1 MEFKSLKFDAGA
13 VDPDERTFEGYAAAY
28 GNADSDNDI
37 IEQGAFAK
45 SIKEAFPAKSIKVL
59 WQHDARQPIG
69 LPVEM
74 REDSRGLW
82 VKSRISR
89 TAKGDEALEL
99 MRDGVINRLS
109 VGFSIPGGKSS
120 IDGQGIRHIY
130 EGKLFEY
137 SLVTWPA
144 NDQAIITGVKTLKE
158 MRELAEG
165 HLSEKARNELLAELA
180 SITALLKGEPPN
192 GTRSGQQPPL
202 SIDQVKSL
210 INSTLGELALNL
222 R

>member
-1 MEFKSLKFDAGA
+1 MEFKSLKFDAA
-13 VDPDERTFEGYAAAY
+13 QIDPDARTFEGYAAAY
-28 GNADSDNDI
+28 GNTDSDNDV

-45 SIKEAFPAKSIKVL
+45 SIKEAFPAGSIKVL

-109 VGFSIPGGKSS
+109 VGFSIPGGKSQ
-120 IDGQGIRHIY
+120 IDEKGIRRIT

-144 NDQAIITGVKTLKE
+144 NDQAVITGVKTLKE
-158 MRELAEG
+158 MRELAENE
-165 HLSEKARNELLAELA
+165 HLSTKARNELLAELA
-180 SITALLKGEPPN
+180 SITALLKGEPLQ
-192 GTRSGQQPPL
+192 GTRTGQQPPL
-202 SIDQVKSL
+202 SNDQLKSL
-210 INSTLGELALNL
+210 INSTLGELALSI
-222 R
+222 

>member
-1 MEFKSLKFDAGA
+1 MEFKSLKFDAA
-13 VDPDERTFEGYAAAY
+13 MIDPDERTFEGYAAAY
-28 GNADSDNDI
+28 GNTDSDNDI
-37 IEQGAFAK
+37 IEMGAFAK
-45 SIKEAFPAKSIKVL
+45 SIKEGFPAKSIKVL
-59 WQHDARQPIG
+59 WQHKADTPIG
-69 LPVEM
+69 IPVEM
-74 REDSRGLW
+74 REDAKGLW
-82 VKSRISR
+82 VKSKISR

-109 VGFSIPGGKSS
+109 VGFSIPGGKSQ

-165 HLSEKARNELLAELA
+165 TLSAKARKELLDELS
-180 SITALLKGEPPN
+180 SITALLKGEPLR
-192 GTRSGQQPPL
+192 GTQSKGQPPL
-202 SIDQVKSL
+202 SSDEVKRL
-210 INSTLGELALNL
+210 INSTLGDLALSI
-222 R
+222 

>member
-1 MEFKSLKFDAGA
+1 MEFKSVKFDTAMI
-13 VDPDERTFEGYAAAY
+13 DPDERTFEGYAAAY
-28 GNADSDNDI
+28 GNTDSDNDI

-45 SIKEAFPAKSIKVL
+45 SIKEGFPTKSIKVL
-59 WQHDARQPIG
+59 WQHDTKQPIG
-69 LPVEM
+69 LPVDM
-74 REDSRGLW
+74 REDSKGLW
-82 VKSRISR
+82 VKSRISK

-109 VGFSIPGGKSS
+109 VGFSIPGGKSQ

-165 HLSEKARNELLAELA
+165 NLSAKARKELLDELS
-180 SITALLKGEPPN
+180 SITALLKGEPLQGTQPN
-192 GTRSGQQPPL
+192 GQPPL
-202 SIDQVKSL
+202 SSDEVKRL
-210 INSTLGELALNL
+210 INSTLGELALKL
-222 R
+222 

>member
-1 MEFKSLKFDAGA
+1 MEFKSLKFDAA
-13 VDPDERTFEGYAAAY
+13 MIDPDERTFEGYAAAY
-28 GNADSDNDI
+28 GNTDTDNDI

-59 WQHDARQPIG
+59 WQHRADTPIG
-69 LPVEM
+69 IPLDM
-74 REDSRGLW
+74 REDSKGLW
-82 VKSRISR
+82 VKSRISK

-109 VGFSIPGGKSS
+109 VGFSIPGGKSQ

-130 EGKLFEY
+130 EGKLYEY

-158 MRELAEG
+158 MRLLADG
-165 HLSEKARNELLAELA
+165 NLSEKARKELLDELS
-180 SITALLKGEPPN
+180 SITALLKGEPLP
-192 GTRSGQQPPL
+192 GTRTGQQPPM
-202 SIDQVKSL
+202 SSDEVKRL
-210 INSTLGELALNL
+210 INSTLGELALI
-222 R
+222 

>member
-1 MEFKSLKFDAGA
+1 MEFKSLKFDAA
-13 VDPDERTFEGYAAAY
+13 MIDPDERTFEGYAAAY
-28 GNADSDNDI
+28 GNTDSDNDI

-45 SIKEAFPAKSIKVL
+45 SIKEGFPAKSIKVL

-69 LPVEM
+69 LPVDM
-74 REDSRGLW
+74 REDSKGLW
-82 VKSRISR
+82 VKSRISK

-109 VGFSIPGGKSS
+109 VGFSIPGGKSQ

-144 NDQAIITGVKTLKE
+144 NDQAVITGVKTLKE
-158 MRELAEG
+158 MRQLAENE
-165 HLSEKARNELLAELA
+165 HLSAKARQELLDEIS
-180 SITALLKGEPPN
+180 SITALLKGEPQSTHSK
-192 GTRSGQQPPL
+192 GQPPL
-202 SIDQVKSL
+202 SSDEIKSL
-210 INSTLGELALNL
+210 INSTLGELALKL
-222 R
+222 

>member
-1 MEFKSLKFDAGA
+1 MEFKSLKFDAA
-13 VDPDERTFEGYAAAY
+13 MIDPDERTFEGYAAAY
-28 GNADSDNDI
+28 GNTDTDGDV

-45 SIKEAFPAKSIKVL
+45 SIKEGYPAGSIKVL

-69 LPVEM
+69 KPIEM

-82 VKSRISR
+82 VKSKISR

-109 VGFSIPGGKSS
+109 VGFSIPNGKSS
-120 IDGQGIRHIY
+120 FDQNGTRRIH

-158 MRELAEG
+158 IRELADNE
-165 HLSEKARNELLAELA
+165 HLSTKARNELLAEIA
-180 SITALLKGEPPN
+180 SVTALLKGEPLP
-192 GTRSGQQPPL
+192 GTRQGQQPPM
-202 SIDQVKSL
+202 SSDEVKAL
-210 INSTLGELALNL
+210 INSTLGDLALSI
-222 R
+222 

>member
-1 MEFKSLKFDAGA
+1 MEFKSLKFDAA
-13 VDPDERTFEGYAAAY
+13 MIDPDERTFEGYAAAY
-28 GNADSDNDI
+28 GNVDSDNDV
-37 IEQGAFAK
+37 IEHGAFSK
-45 SIKEAFPAKSIKVL
+45 SIKEGFPAKRIKVL
-59 WQHDARQPIG
+59 WQHEADTPIG
-69 LPVEM
+69 LPIEM

-89 TAKGDEALEL
+89 TRKGDEAIEL
-99 MRDGVINRLS
+99 MRDGVIDRMS

-158 MRELAEG
+158 MREFAENES
-165 HLSEKARNELLAELA
+165 LSSKTRKELLDELA
-180 SITALLKGEPPN
+180 SITALLKGEPPQ
-192 GTRSGQQPPL
+192 GTQSKGQPPL
-202 SIDQVKSL
+202 SADQLKSL
-210 INSTLGELALNL
+210 IDSTLGELA
-222 R
+222 RI